1 MLRPSPGLQGKSYP
15 CPPAWPEYAKGMLEM
30 RRLDRL
36 TPAHIAILIAL
47 GALLIWLFSRY
58 QG

>member
-1 MLRPSPGLQGKSYP
+1 
-15 CPPAWPEYAKGMLEM
+15 MLEM